1 MANTNGTTDDSIESK
16 LKAICDR
23 QGIGGIA
30 LWPIYGD
37 KWLGELLDTQLDPI
51 PGGVVWSEKDTVGE
65 VLERL
70 IRMAATYEAERG

>member
-1 MANTNGTTDDSIESK
+1 MANTKGTTDDSIESK

-30 LWPIYGD
+30 LWPMGD
-37 KWLGELLDTQLDPI
+37 KWLGELLDTRHDPI

-70 IRMAATYEAERG
+70 IQMAATYEAERG